1 MGHHRPLL
9 GGVTEATPR
18 KAERRV
24 KYVQEASCAFLW
36 LLYDKHSILASD
48 GYTRGLLLTQ
58 HLHEDGLVKEGKH
71 EDKAR
76 NFLLLVLCGSKSR
89 EATSN
94 RDRERGPLL
103 QPRRP
108 QTALSSLQAHGG
120 KFHLAC
126 VVFSWSVLRMCIIQI
141 SYLHDTGFTN
151 STAINAFH
159 SAPVVRRV
167 DCKVLRSF
175 TWVLHK

>member
-1 MGHHRPLL
+1 MLFCGCFMTSIAFWP
-9 GGVTEATPR
+9 VMAT
-18 KAERRV
+18 
-24 KYVQEASCAFLW
+24 QGDSSL
-36 LLYDKHSILASD
+36 HSIF
-48 GYTRGLLLTQ
+48 TR
-58 HLHEDGLVKEGKH
+58 DGLVKEGKH
-71 EDKAR
+71 ENKAR

-89 EATSN
+89 EATCN

-103 QPRRP
+103 QPRLP

>member
-1 MGHHRPLL
+1 MLFCGCFMTSIAFWPAM
-9 GGVTEATPR
+9 AT
-18 KAERRV
+18 
-24 KYVQEASCAFLW
+24 QGDSSL
-36 LLYDKHSILASD
+36 HSIF
-48 GYTRGLLLTQ
+48 TR
-58 HLHEDGLVKEGKH
+58 DDLVKEGKH

-103 QPRRP
+103 QPRLP

-159 SAPVVRRV
+159 STPVVRRV